1 MTTET
6 LMVSSEQA
14 HFLLVFQF
22 SSEPATVR
30 CLRTYT
36 VNASINGQA
45 LGLLVP
51 VNSTRYQAS
60 ISGLST

>member
-14 HFLLVFQF
+14 HFFVMCSAQ
-22 SSEPATVR
+22 ETGNGR
-30 CLRTYT
+30 CLRTNT

-51 VNSTRYQAS
+51 VTSTRYRAS
-60 ISGLST
+60 RSG

>member
-14 HFLLVFQF
+14 HSSFVLL
-22 SSEPATVR
+22 EAGNRR
-30 CLRTYT
+30 CLRTNT

-51 VNSTRYQAS
+51 VNSTGYPAS

>member
-14 HFLLVFQF
+14 HFVVMRSAQ
-22 SSEPATVR
+22 TGNGR
-30 CLRTYT
+30 CLRTNT

-51 VNSTRYQAS
+51 VNSTGYPAS
-60 ISGLST
+60 ISG